1 MGDIDQVFA
10 LIEKYLCELDITKAE
25 HVVFCA
31 DGARRYWKRIG
42 PLAEKLEIA
51 VCFEVI
57 DYTHAKQN
65 LVSIIEKLPKSMNPR
80 QVVKTTK
87 QWHDLLWKGDLHEIQ
102 NQIKQL
108 ITSRTKRKQ
117 ALSKF
122 KNYFLTN
129 FHRMQYTGFRY
140 FNVTTGSG
148 CVESAIRRV
157 INLRLKS
164 PGIFWKRDTAEIML
178 FLRSTLLCGRWNH
191 MLVNLLADNRGQFQ
205 AFS

>member
-1 MGDIDQVFA
+1 MS
-10 LIEKYLCELDITKAE
+10 AE

-51 VCFEVI
+51 VHFEVI

-65 LVSIIEKLPKSMNPR
+65 LMTIIEKLPKTMGAR
-80 QVVKTTK
+80 QIAKTAKHWT
-87 QWHDLLWKGDLHEIQ
+87 DLLWKGDLHEIRH
-102 NQIKQL
+102 QISQL
-108 ITSRTKRKQ
+108 ITSRKKRKQ
-117 ALSKF
+117 ALAKF
-122 KNYFLTN
+122 KGYFLDN

-140 FNVTTGSG
+140 FKVTTGSG

-164 PGIFWKRDTAEIML
+164 PGIFWKRETAEVML
-178 FLRSTLLCGRWNH
+178 FLRSTLLCGRWNL
-191 MLVNLLADNRGQFQ
+191 MLNNLFADNRGQFDV
-205 AFS
+205 FH